1 MHDSLL
7 AEVETAIREYLRE
20 RPDSADTLE
29 GIHRWWIRWP
39 DRPESPALTEIALER
54 LEAEGL
60 LERFRVG
67 DNVVWRRRG
76 APDPTMAQQA
86 VPEPGD

>member
-7 AEVETAIREYLRE
+7 AEVETAIRDYLRE
-20 RPDSADTLE
+20 RPGSADTLE

-39 DRPESPALTEIALER
+39 ERPESQAVTEIALER

-60 LERFRVG
+60 VERFRVG
-67 DNVVWRRRG
+67 SNVVWRRRRT
-76 APDPTMAQQA
+76 PDETPADA
-86 VPEPGD
+86 

>member
-60 LERFRVG
+60 VERFRVG
-67 DNVVWRRRG
+67 HNVVWRRRG
-76 APDPTMAQQA
+76 ASGATVEQQA
-86 VPEPGD
+86 VPEPRD